1 MVLLGKEIDMNL
13 SRPRNIPYAEV
24 ENLFERL
31 DKTVE
36 DNMKEQNVRY
46 PDSYKAGYYASM
58 VRMLAW
64 DNPEVYAYLQDF
76 VANREAEQQ
85 ADAA

>member
-13 SRPRNIPYAEV
+13 SRPRNIPYVEV

-85 ADAA
+85 AVAA